1 MAARAAGAIVF
12 GAVTSV
18 AGLALTV
25 SGLVGVMVPVGAA
38 LAIGAGVVLTTVE
51 LATLSRVP
59 PTASIVVGGVAAALV
74 VAFVEGIVEA
84 PLPAVVAGAAI
95 AVLVSSWW
103 RYAEH
108 VIAVEG
114 PTRLPAALLARWWV
128 PARDLALA
136 LSGQPLRH
144 VSLGPSVGAEQR
156 SALPPSSPSRR

>member
-1 MAARAAGAIVF
+1 MRARAAGAIVF
-12 GAVTSV
+12 GAIASV
-18 AGLALTV
+18 VGLALAV
-25 SGLVGVMVPVGAA
+25 GGLVGVMVPVASA
-38 LAIGAGVVLTTVE
+38 LAIGAGVVLATAE

-59 PTASIVVGGVAAALV
+59 PAASIVLGGVSAAVV

-95 AVLVSSWW
+95 AVLLSSWW

-114 PTRLPAALLARWWV
+114 PTRVPSALVARFWV

-136 LSGQPLRH
+136 LSGQPLRQ
-144 VSLGPSVGAEQR
+144 PTP
-156 SALPPSSPSRR
+156 LPPSSPSRR

>member
-1 MAARAAGAIVF
+1 MRARAAGAIVF
-12 GAVTSV
+12 GAIMSLV
-18 AGLALTV
+18 GLALAV
-25 SGLVGVMVPVGAA
+25 SGLVGVMVPVASA
-38 LAIGAGVVLTTVE
+38 LAMGAGVVLATVE

-59 PTASIVVGGVAAALV
+59 PTASIIIGGVAAGVV

-95 AVLVSSWW
+95 AVLLSSWW

-114 PTRLPAALLARWWV
+114 PTHVPAALAARFWV

-136 LSGQPLRH
+136 LSGQPLRQP
-144 VSLGPSVGAEQR
+144 GR
-156 SALPPSSPSRR
+156 LPPSSPSRP